1 MIPECQQYAAS
12 LASLHGQLAKYV
24 EGLDGAALD
33 WTPVAG
39 ANGLAVIVVHA
50 VGSERFLIGQL
61 VGGIDAHRDRDA
73 EFRLH
78 DVDAGHLKRL
88 VSETGAI
95 SAEVLSRLSEEDL
108 SVQRAHRDGP
118 KTTRWCIVHGLEH
131 LAEHV
136 GHAGL
141 TRQLWD
147 AQH

>member
-61 VGGIDAHRDRDA
+61 VGGIDAHR
-73 EFRLH
+73 
-78 DVDAGHLKRL
+78 AGHLKRL